1 MTSRIVNGNM
11 HLDNME
17 VVTYDDL
24 HIVTES
30 PEPGTV
36 RVIIYKGTNP
46 VPLSKETYGYVSNRL
61 DK

>member
-1 MTSRIVNGNM
+1 MTTVNGNK

-17 VVTYDDL
+17 VATYDNL

-36 RVIIYKGTNP
+36 RVTIYKGTDP
-46 VPLSKETYGYVSNRL
+46 TPLSKETYGYVSSNL